1 MVLEFVD
8 SSLITFIVGLV
19 MVVVLLAVWDLPA
32 FVGLAIATFA
42 VGLVNAVFLGD
53 FTYGDAAA
61 RTATEFGNGMAG
73 IGIPILMAAIIG
85 KSMLES
91 GAAQRIVRAFQSVV
105 GESNSD
111 FALWGSSAVLAI
123 PVFFDSVFY
132 LLAPL
137 ARSMR
142 ARVGK
147 NYTLYIVAVGA
158 GGATAHVFVPPTPG
172 PLAVANE
179 IGVSLGLTMLIGVAV
194 AIPSAAMSGL
204 VYGRWIN
211 SRLTI
216 PLRDT
221 MGTTTEELK
230 QRAKRDMD
238 SFPGVFESV
247 LPILLAVVLVASSTI
262 IDSVLNAPG
271 FLKWVVENRVVEYL
285 SVDISV
291 AQLTSALSTTET
303 AVAFIG
309 DKNVA
314 LTIAAIVAALTY
326 LRWSDLSRSVWE
338 DELTEALKSG
348 GNIAAITAMGGAFGA
363 MLAASGIG
371 SYIAGGLKGIG
382 IGLLVTA
389 WLIAAIVRIAQGSA
403 TAAML
408 TTAGIMAPLASQL
421 TVHPAYL
428 VMVIG
433 AGGNICSWY
442 NDSGFWLVKE
452 IGGLT
457 QAETLKTWT
466 VVTTLIS
473 VTGLVTVLVLSTVFP
488 LA

>member
-1 MVLEFVD
+1 MAIEFAH
-8 SSLITFIVGLV
+8 SPLLTFAIGLA
-19 MVVVLLAVWDLPA
+19 VVVALLVVLDLPA
-32 FVGLAIATFA
+32 FVGLTIAAFT
-42 VGLVNAVFLGD
+42 VGLVNAVFVPD
-53 FTYGDAAA
+53 FAMADAAG
-61 RTATEFGNGMAG
+61 RTATAFGNGMAG

-91 GAAQRIVRAFQSVV
+91 GAAQRIVRGFQSLV
-105 GESNSD
+105 GEGNSD
-111 FALWGSSAVLAI
+111 IALWGSSSVLAI

-132 LLAPL
+132 LMAPL

-147 NYTLYIVAVGA
+147 NYALYLVVVGA
-158 GGATAHVFVPPTPG
+158 GAATTHVFVPPTPG

-179 IGVSLGLTMLIGVAV
+179 IGVDLGITIAVGVAT
-194 AIPSAAMSGL
+194 AIPAAIVAGL

-211 SRLTI
+211 ARLDI
-216 PLRDT
+216 PLRDA
-221 MGTTTEELK
+221 MGTTTEELEERA
-230 QRAKRDMD
+230 QRDT
-238 SFPGVFESV
+238 SSLPGVIESIA
-247 LPILLAVVLVASSTI
+247 PILLAVVLVAS
-262 IDSVLNAPG
+262 A
-271 FLKWVVENRVVEYL
+271 
-285 SVDISV
+285 
-291 AQLTSALSTTET
+291 T
-303 AVAFIG
+303 AVGTFQEWYPVLESIQPVVAFVG

-314 LTIAAIVAALTY
+314 LTIAAMAAAVTY
-326 LRWSDLSRSVWE
+326 LRWTGLSRSVWE

-363 MLAASGIG
+363 LLAASGIG
-371 SYIAGGLKGIG
+371 PYIADFLQEFG

-408 TTAGIMAPLASQL
+408 TAAGIMAPLAGQL
-421 TVHPAYL
+421 DVSAAYL

-466 VVTTLIS
+466 ALTTIIS
-473 VTGLVTVLVLSTVFP
+473 VTGLVTVLILSSVLP

>member
-1 MVLEFVD
+1 MAIEFAH
-8 SSLITFIVGLV
+8 SPLLTFAVGLA
-19 MVVVLLAVWDLPA
+19 VVVMLLVVLDLPA
-32 FVGLAIATFA
+32 FVGLTIAAFT
-42 VGLVNAVFLGD
+42 VGLVNAVFVPD
-53 FTYGDAAA
+53 FAMADAAS
-61 RTATEFGNGMAG
+61 RTATAFGNGMAG

-91 GAAQRIVRAFQSVV
+91 GAAQRIVRGFQSLV
-105 GESNSD
+105 GEGNSD
-111 FALWGSSAVLAI
+111 IALWGSSSVLAI

-132 LLAPL
+132 LMAPL

-147 NYTLYIVAVGA
+147 NYALYIVVVGA
-158 GGATAHVFVPPTPG
+158 GAATTHVFVPPTPG
-172 PLAVANE
+172 PLAVASE
-179 IGVSLGLTMLIGVAV
+179 IGVDLGITIAVGVAT
-194 AIPSAAMSGL
+194 AIPAAIVGGL

-211 SRLTI
+211 ARLDI
-216 PLRDT
+216 PLRDA
-221 MGTTTEELK
+221 MGTTTEELEERA
-230 QRAKRDMD
+230 QRET
-238 SFPGVFESV
+238 SNLPGVLEAL
-247 LPILLAVVLVASSTI
+247 LPIFLAVALVASAT
-262 IDSVLNAPG
+262 G
-271 FLKWVVENRVVEYL
+271 
-285 SVDISV
+285 VDTF
-291 AQLTSALSTTET
+291 QEWYPALESIQPL
-303 AVAFIG
+303 VAFIG

-314 LTIAAIVAALTY
+314 LTIAAMAAAVTY
-326 LRWSDLSRSVWE
+326 LRWTGLSRSVWE

-363 MLAASGIG
+363 LLAASGIG
-371 SYIAGGLKGIG
+371 PYIADVLQNFG

-389 WLIAAIVRIAQGSA
+389 WLIAAVVRIAQGSA
-403 TAAML
+403 TSAML
-408 TTAGIMAPLASQL
+408 TAAGIMAPLVGQL
-421 TVHPAYL
+421 DVSAAYL

-466 VVTTLIS
+466 ALTTVIS
-473 VTGLVTVLVLSTVFP
+473 VTGLVTVLIMSSVLP

>member
-1 MVLEFVD
+1 MAIEFAH
-8 SSLITFIVGLV
+8 SPLITFVAGLV
-19 MVVVLLAVWDLPA
+19 LVVLLLAIWDLPA
-32 FVGLAIATFA
+32 FVGLAIAAFS
-42 VGLVNAVFLGD
+42 VGLINAVFVGD
-53 FTYGDAAA
+53 FTLGDAAT
-61 RTATEFGNGMAG
+61 RTASAFGDNMAG

-91 GAAQRIVRAFQSVV
+91 GAAQRIVRGFQSVV
-105 GESNSD
+105 GEDNSD

-172 PLAVANE
+172 PLAVADQ
-179 IGVSLGLTMLIGVAV
+179 IGASLGLTMLIGVAV
-194 AIPSAAMSGL
+194 AIPSAVTSGL

-211 SRLTI
+211 GRLDI

-230 QRAKRDMD
+230 ERAKRDTD
-238 SFPGVFESV
+238 TLPGIFESA
-247 LPILLAVVLVASSTI
+247 LPIVLAVVLVASFTIVDGIGEWYPVLSTI
-262 IDSVLNAPG
+262 TPI
-271 FLKWVVENRVVEYL
+271 
-285 SVDISV
+285 
-291 AQLTSALSTTET
+291 
-303 AVAFIG
+303 VAFIG

-314 LTIAAIVAALTY
+314 LTIAAIAAALTY
-326 LRWSDLSRSVWE
+326 LRWSDLSRSLWE

-348 GNIAAITAMGGAFGA
+348 GNIAAITAMGGAFGG
-363 MLAASGIG
+363 MLAVSGIG
-371 SYIAGGLKGIG
+371 SYIANGLEGIG

-408 TTAGIMAPLASQL
+408 TAAGIMAPMIGQL
-421 TVHPAYL
+421 SVHPAYL
-428 VMVIG
+428 VMAIG

-466 VVTTLIS
+466 VLTTIIS
-473 VTGLVTVLVLSTVFP
+473 VTGLVSAVVFSTILP